1 MKIDKKLLDEQLTE
15 LHGQLEGAKAQL
27 NGVKG
32 ALDLCEHLL
41 KVLEM
46 EEPPKEK
53 VHELKDLLPK
63 GTKIGKHV
71 TGDRTSNEKGEKHGM
86 AKRKKAGNKEGL
98 NQGQA
103 RNARSYRK
111 KTT

>member
-1 MKIDKKLLDEQLTE
+1 MKIDKEFLDEQMTE
-15 LHGQLEGAKAQL
+15 LHNQMEGAKAQL

-63 GTKIGKHV
+63 GTEIV
-71 TGDRTSNEKGEKHGM
+71 ERTSNEKGEKHGM
-86 AKRKKAGNKEGL
+86 AKRKKAGN
-98 NQGQA
+98 
-103 RNARSYRK
+103 
-111 KTT
+111 